1 MYFPYHGQCHV
12 QLKISCTVL
21 KTTLQPE
28 MRFQYEEQKGT
39 EEKFMK
45 ISPNQSEK
53 TCVWGSWKLAC
64 CLGRSSSIQASD
76 CTWIGKRNVLINVVW
91 MVHLNYTQTD
101 KPHLGL
107 VQMGLDQFGSF
118 FVHAVSTISG
128 YTSERESVINL
139 FVQTQYPMITLDSF
153 ERRPTA
159 LWTVLTFAWLESAAV
174 F

>member
-1 MYFPYHGQCHV
+1 
-12 QLKISCTVL
+12 
-21 KTTLQPE
+21 
-28 MRFQYEEQKGT
+28 
-39 EEKFMK
+39 
-45 ISPNQSEK
+45 
-53 TCVWGSWKLAC
+53 
-64 CLGRSSSIQASD
+64 
-76 CTWIGKRNVLINVVW
+76 

-118 FVHAVSTISG
+118 FVHAVSNISG
-128 YTSERESVINL
+128 YISERESVINL
-139 FVQTQYPMITLDSF
+139 CVQTRYPMITLDSF